1 MSSEL
6 KEPPLRT
13 VFLSYASE
21 DRAAAQ
27 MLRDALPG
35 LGLEVWYDE
44 SALHG
49 GDAWDQKIRNQIRDC
64 DFFMPIISAQTEAR
78 HEGYFRREW
87 RMAVDRSH
95 DMADDHTFL
104 LPVVIDDTSQSG
116 ARVPEKFFAVQWS
129 RLPGGQ
135 PNAAFEAVCRSLATG
150 KPLEK
155 PKRSERAERAR
166 PAAAPP
172 ELPPFPKQAE
182 GQKFK
187 FFVAVTWWALHCLWI
202 QFKRLPRWIRIVVYI
217 WIVVILMSKGCSS
230 SERHE
235 RKLSDQ
241 DAQKLDQISK
251 EYRGSMNKEDVAKL
265 GTQIAKTFADEVN
278 GSKSGTPLLAVPF
291 TAPSGDT
298 AAQQFADATFAQ
310 VYGRLSISHH
320 GHAALSDSP
329 VPSMDPSAVLERAR
343 AQHAEY
349 VVYGFVDGAAPN
361 QVLQVKLVEV
371 EDGTLSFSKS
381 YALTGADPAKIA
393 EDLDARIKHVDAD

>member
-27 MLRDALPG
+27 VLRDALPG
-35 LGLEVWYDE
+35 FGLEVWYDE

-64 DFFMPIISAQTEAR
+64 DFFIPIISAQTEAR

-104 LPVVIDDTSQSG
+104 LPVVIDDTSQTG
-116 ARVPEKFFAVQWS
+116 ARVPEKFFTVQWS

-135 PNAAFEAVCRSLATG
+135 PNASFEAVCRSLASG
-150 KPLEK
+150 KPLDK

-166 PAAAPP
+166 PTVQAD
-172 ELPPFPKQAE
+172 LPPFPKQDD
-182 GQKFK
+182 GQKLR
-187 FFVAVTWWALHCLWI
+187 FFLAVTWWALRCLWI
-202 QFKRLPRWIRIVVYI
+202 QFKRLPRWIRIVVYL
-217 WIVVILMSKGCSS
+217 WIVVVLLSKGCSS
-230 SERHE
+230 SQSHSH
-235 RKLSDQ
+235 KLSDQ

-251 EYRGSMNKEDVAKL
+251 EYRGSKEDVAKL

-278 GSKSGTPLLAVPF
+278 SSKKGTPLLAVPF

-329 VPSMDPSAVLERAR
+329 LPSMDSSAVLERAR
-343 AQHAEY
+343 AQQAEY

-361 QVLQVKLVEV
+361 QILEVKLVEV
-371 EDGTLSFSKS
+371 EDGTLSFTKS

-393 EDLDARIKHVDAD
+393 EDLDAKIRDAE